1 MRASCHSRSRQ
12 FERGIREGVGGCTRR
27 VHPPATTAQSSAATH
42 RSPPR
47 VRSAPRRNYTVI
59 PYAWP
64 AAGCVR
70 PRGLVQILIR
80 TFNPPFTVVRGTL
93 GVGVPVRPTVGVAR
107 RQWGLTRNGRC
118 AGANSEHA
126 QSGYDQPGAITE
138 STDCATIRVG
148 ARSAPMRRVRSY
160 AGDARPHLSR
170 RWGDRLTRG
179 AARET

>member
-27 VHPPATTAQSSAATH
+27 VHPPAMTA
-42 RSPPR
+42 RSPPQRPQSPR

-93 GVGVPVRPTVGVAR
+93 GVGVPVRPPSASPVAE
-107 RQWGLTRNGRC
+107 WGLTRNGRC

-138 STDCATIRVG
+138 STTVR
-148 ARSAPMRRVRSY
+148 RSGWERDPRRC
-160 AGDARPHLSR
+160 DASGPTQ
-170 RWGDRLTRG
+170 GTRG
-179 AARET
+179 RTSRDGGVTG

>member
-12 FERGIREGVGGCTRR
+12 FESGIREGVGGCTRR

-93 GVGVPVRPTVGVAR
+93 GVGVPVRPPSASPVASP
-107 RQWGLTRNGRC
+107 GLTRNGRC

-138 STDCATIRVG
+138 STIRVG

>member
-12 FERGIREGVGGCTRR
+12 FERGIRKGVGGCTRR
-27 VHPPATTAQSSAATH
+27 VHPPATTAQSVPTSA
-42 RSPPR
+42 RPQRPQSPR

-93 GVGVPVRPTVGVAR
+93 GVGVPVRHRRR

-138 STDCATIRVG
+138 STTVR
-148 ARSAPMRRVRSY
+148 RSGWERDPRRC
-160 AGDARPHLSR
+160 DASGPTQ
-170 RWGDRLTRG
+170 GTRG
-179 AARET
+179 RTSRDGGVTG

>member
-80 TFNPPFTVVRGTL
+80 TFNPPFTVCPRDARSRP
-93 GVGVPVRPTVGVAR
+93 VPVRHRRR

-138 STDCATIRVG
+138 STTVR
-148 ARSAPMRRVRSY
+148 RSGWERDPRRC
-160 AGDARPHLSR
+160 DASGPTQ
-170 RWGDRLTRG
+170 GTRG
-179 AARET
+179 RTSRDGGVTG

>member
-27 VHPPATTAQSSAATH
+27 VHPPAATTAQSYAATAVPA
-42 RSPPR
+42 SPQSPR

-93 GVGVPVRPTVGVAR
+93 GVGVPVRHRRR

-138 STDCATIRVG
+138 STTVRRSGWEPGSAIRADATRPVLRRGRAAAPLATVG
-148 ARSAPMRRVRSY
+148 
-160 AGDARPHLSR
+160 
-170 RWGDRLTRG
+170 
-179 AARET
+179 

>member
-93 GVGVPVRPTVGVAR
+93 GVGVPVWHRWR
-107 RQWGLTRNGRC
+107 RQWGALTRNGRC

-138 STDCATIRVG
+138 STTVRRSDVG